1 MRAVGK
7 SSTSWE
13 LFFRERNRNL
23 EERAGPASLKHV
35 LDEGRAAAPRPGCL
49 AESDERLHFS
59 PEPLGYSQGTLP
71 LSKRHVNLPLSKR
84 HVNAMELQG
93 IKARFGAPGHRRDVN
108 GNFLGREGS

>member
-35 LDEGRAAAPRPGCL
+35 LDEVRAAAPRPGCL

-71 LSKRHVNLPLSKR
+71 LSKRHVN
-84 HVNAMELQG
+84 ATELQG